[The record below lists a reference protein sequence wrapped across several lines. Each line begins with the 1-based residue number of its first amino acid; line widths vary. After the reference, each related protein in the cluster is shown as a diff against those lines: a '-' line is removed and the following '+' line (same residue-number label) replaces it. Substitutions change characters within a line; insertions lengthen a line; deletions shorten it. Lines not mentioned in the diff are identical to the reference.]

1 MSQRTLGAPGTS
13 LHKDSWFRR
22 VDGRQ
27 FRLTSVLFT
36 LPFALLFLTFTLLP
50 ILSSVVLSFTYFNML
65 QPPSFIGLDNYIR
78 LLLEDDV
85 FLIALRNTFV
95 FALLTGPISYIL
107 SFVFA
112 WFITDFKRGMRT
124 ALTFLFYAPSLAG
137 NVYFIWTYI
146 FSDDAFGL
154 LNSTLLRMGV
164 IRDSIQWLSDP
175 NYAMGVVIVV
185 IMWLSM
191 SVGFLSFVAGLQ
203 SMDKSLYEA
212 GAVDGVK
219 NRFQELWYIT
229 LPQMVPQLLFGAV
242 MQISASFAAGYEAMS
257 LTGFPSTDYA
267 THTIILHILDYGSIR
282 FEMGYASAI
291 AVVLFFL
298 MLLFWSLV
306 KGGLR
311 HFGEE
316 ESA

>member
-1 MSQRTLGAPGTS
+1 MTSLKAPG
-13 LHKDSWFRR
+13 LRKRPYER
-22 VDGRQ
+22 LNGRDH
-27 FRLTSVLFT
+27 RLTSVFFT
-36 LPFALLFLTFTLLP
+36 LPFAILFFTFTLLP

-65 QPPSFIGLDNYIR
+65 QTPVFVGLDNYIR
-78 LLLEDDV
+78 LLLEDDI
-85 FLIALRNTFV
+85 FLTALRNTFV
-95 FALLTGPISYIL
+95 FALITGPLSYLL
-107 SFVFA
+107 SFIFA
-112 WFITDFKRGMRT
+112 WFITDFKRGLRT

-146 FSDDAFGL
+146 FSDDAVGL
-154 LNSTLLRMGV
+154 LNSTLLRLGLV
-164 IRDSIQWLSDP
+164 RDSIQWLSDP
-175 NYAMGVVIVV
+175 RYSMGVVIVV
-185 IMWLSM
+185 ILWLSM

-203 SMDKSLYEA
+203 SIDKSLYEA

-242 MQISASFAAGYEAMS
+242 MQISASFAVGYEAMS

-267 THTIILHILDYGSIR
+267 THTIILHILDFGSIR

-306 KGGLR
+306 RGGLKKIN
-311 HFGEE
+311 EE
-316 ESA
+316 EGA

>member
-1 MSQRTLGAPGTS
+1 MTPGTQATKGIRS
-13 LHKDSWFRR
+13 PLMRDSRR
-22 VDGRQ
+22 HG
-27 FRLTSVLFT
+27 LSAVLFT
-36 LPFALLFLTFTLLP
+36 LPFGLLFFTFTLLP
-50 ILSSVVLSFTYFNML
+50 IGASVALSFTYFNML
-65 QPPSFIGLDNYIR
+65 EAPVFVGMDNYVR

-85 FLIALRNTFV
+85 FLTALRNTFV
-95 FALLTGPISYIL
+95 FALLTGPVSYFL
-107 SFVFA
+107 SFTFA
-112 WFITDFKRGMRT
+112 WFITDFKRGLRT

-146 FSDDAFGL
+146 FSDDSVGL
-154 LNSTLLRMGV
+154 LNSTLLRLGLL
-164 IRDSIQWLSDP
+164 RDSVQWLSDP
-175 NYAMGVVIVV
+175 KYSMGVVIVV
-185 IMWLSM
+185 ILWLSM

-203 SMDKSLYEA
+203 SMDKTLYEA
-212 GAVDGVK
+212 GAVDGVR

-242 MQISASFAAGYEAMS
+242 MQISASFAVGYEAMS

-267 THTIILHILDYGSIR
+267 THTVILHILDYGSIR

-306 KGGLR
+306 RGSLQRMGGE
-311 HFGEE
+311 GE
-316 ESA
+316 

>member
-1 MSQRTLGAPGTS
+1 MSETVLRGKNSLGTKKARLS
-13 LHKDSWFRR
+13 RFK
-22 VDGRQ
+22 GREH
-27 FRLTSVLFT
+27 RLSAFLFT
-36 LPFALLFLTFTLLP
+36 APFAILFFVFTLLP
-50 ILSSVVLSFTYFNML
+50 IFSSVGLSFTYFNML
-65 QPPSFIGLDNYIR
+65 QTPRFIGLDNYIR
-78 LLLEDDV
+78 LLLEDNI

-95 FALLTGPISYIL
+95 FALLTGPLSYIL

-112 WFITDFKRGMRT
+112 WFITDFRRGIRT

-137 NVYFIWTYI
+137 NVYFVWTYI
-146 FSDDAFGL
+146 FSDDSVGL
-154 LNSTLLRMGV
+154 LNSTLLRLG
-164 IRDSIQWLSDP
+164 ILRDSIQWLSDP
-175 NYAMGVVIVV
+175 GHSMGVVIVV
-185 IMWLSM
+185 ILWLSM

-242 MQISASFAAGYEAMS
+242 MQISASFAVGYEAMS

-282 FEMGYASAI
+282 YEMGYAAAI

-298 MLLFWSLV
+298 MLVFWSLV
-306 KGGLR
+306 RSGLK
-311 HFGEE
+311 HFSEVE
-316 ESA
+316 